1 MTTYGKKRSLL
12 PGFSVF
18 QDDQPRP
25 TTSSKLSGKPTN
37 LLACRSVT
45 ELVPA
50 TTRLGR
56 AKTVVQKS
64 KARVRSDDDS
74 MDELAGDSLL
84 LNSAQQ
90 PMRSSFQSDVP
101 MPEPLRPRSSRAIE
115 KALDKPLPPIPSN
128 EPGSQGQ
135 PKKSKPALT
144 IKTTNLRIPAKAEK
158 PPLRPKISNPML
170 QQSEENDNNSAL
182 RLVNGIQEDTSEKAP
197 KTSTKDAE
205 LLNKKITTLMQQASA
220 REAQHAPKTKKDR
233 AAADFMSK
241 PSPLQRG
248 KNALS
253 KATRAIAGRLNSGRR
268 PMTPNIR
275 RPGPIESSPNSFKAL
290 EYHPEPR
297 AHSATIER
305 RIAEGENLSNTKIQS
320 ITGDGSIPRKPL
332 PVYESMK
339 SQRNSAD
346 SLVNP
351 FSDGNQTE
359 GTISPKVHAELDFD
373 FNKRKGKSKQL
384 SRASFSFDDTA
395 PNVTSKASIE
405 APRPLRFSNKISG
418 LAQHPDVMA
427 FSSSP
432 IGYSTPRTRLDP
444 DPRFYEQKKVPSTLK
459 RSPSILEF
467 SFEESDEEEISA
479 EPKISHPSDPTMSV
493 KRKSANDDLRSR
505 LGPITAKR
513 PRRSSDVSRDDLALL
528 DEFRQLDTHDMNA
541 LLDNNKNASLERP
554 NTSDSK
560 VKGLNIFETAKGKG
574 PLTSAAAL
582 AKRPRV
588 RMQAAGRTSIP
599 RPNSIL
605 FSRESRAHFRLRDT
619 TDGDTMEVDELQM
632 YDGCFSVGGAAKK

>member
-1 MTTYGKKRSLL
+1 MATYGKKRSLL

-18 QDDQPRP
+18 QDDKPRP
-25 TTSSKLSGKPTN
+25 ITSTKLSGKPTM

-45 ELVPA
+45 ESVPA

-56 AKTVVQKS
+56 ARTVVQKS
-64 KARVRSDDDS
+64 KAHFRSDDDS

-90 PMRSSFQSDVP
+90 PMRASFQSDVP
-101 MPEPLRPRSSRAIE
+101 MPEPLRPRSGRTIE
-115 KALDKPLPPIPSN
+115 KALDKPLPPIPSY
-128 EPGSQGQ
+128 EPGNEGQ

-144 IKTTNLRIPAKAEK
+144 IKTTNMRIPAKAEK

-170 QQSEENDNNSAL
+170 QNSEENDNNSAL
-182 RLVNGIQEDTSEKAP
+182 RLINGISEDKSEKAP

-205 LLNKKITTLMQQASA
+205 FLNKKITTLMQQASA
-220 REAQHAPKTKKDR
+220 REAQHAPKAKKAR
-233 AAADFMSK
+233 AAAEFMSK

-248 KNALS
+248 KIALS
-253 KATRAIAGRLNSGRR
+253 KATRAIAGRLHSGRR

-275 RPGPIESSPNSFKAL
+275 RPGPIESSPNSFKAF
-290 EYHPEPR
+290 EYYPEPR
-297 AHSATIER
+297 ARSATVER
-305 RIAEGENLSNTKIQS
+305 RIAEGENLSSTKIQS

-339 SQRNSAD
+339 SQRSSAE

-359 GTISPKVHAELDFD
+359 ATISPKIHAELDFD
-373 FNKRKGKSKQL
+373 FNKRKGRSKQF
-384 SRASFSFDDTA
+384 SRAPFSFDDTA
-395 PNVTSKASIE
+395 PDITSKASTE
-405 APRPLRFSNKISG
+405 APRPPRFSNKVSG

-444 DPRFYEQKKVPSTLK
+444 DPRSHEQKKVPSTLK

-467 SFEESDEEEISA
+467 SFEESEEEETNA
-479 EPKISHPSDPTMSV
+479 EPQTNNPSDPTMSV
-493 KRKSANDDLRSR
+493 KRRNATDDLRSR
-505 LGPITAKR
+505 LGPIVTKR
-513 PRRSSDVSRDDLALL
+513 LRRSSDVSRDDLDLL
-528 DEFRQLDTHDMNA
+528 DEFRQLDTHDLNA
-541 LLDNNKNASLERP
+541 LLNNKSASLERP
-554 NTSDSK
+554 TTADSK
-560 VKGLNIFETAKGKG
+560 LKGLNIFETTKGKV

-588 RMQAAGRTSIP
+588 RMATAGRTSIP

-632 YDGCFSVGGAAKK
+632 YDGCFSVGGAAKR

>member
-1 MTTYGKKRSLL
+1 MATYGKKRSLF

-18 QDDQPRP
+18 QDDQLRP
-25 TTSSKLSGKPTN
+25 VTGSRISGKSTV
-37 LLACRSVT
+37 LLACGSVT
-45 ELVPA
+45 ESCSA

-64 KARVRSDDDS
+64 KPRFRSDDDS
-74 MDELAGDSLL
+74 MDELAGDPLL
-84 LNSAQQ
+84 LNSVQQ
-90 PMRSSFQSDVP
+90 PVRSSFQSDVP

-128 EPGSQGQ
+128 EPENQSQ
-135 PKKSKPALT
+135 PKKTKPALG
-144 IKTTNLRIPAKAEK
+144 IKTTNMRIPAKVEK

-170 QQSEENDNNSAL
+170 QNSEENDNNSAL
-182 RLVNGIQEDTSEKAP
+182 RLIDGISEDKSGKAP
-197 KTSTKDAE
+197 KTSTTDAE
-205 LLNKKITTLMQQASA
+205 LLNKKITTLMQEASA
-220 REAQHAPKTKKDR
+220 REAQHAPKTKKAR

-248 KNALS
+248 KIALS

-297 AHSATIER
+297 ARSPTIER
-305 RIAEGENLSNTKIQS
+305 RIAERENLSNIKIQS

-339 SQRNSAD
+339 SQRSSAD

-359 GTISPKVHAELDFD
+359 GTISPNIHAELDFD
-373 FNKRKGKSKQL
+373 FNRRKGKSKPL
-384 SRASFSFDDTA
+384 SRAPFSFDDVA
-395 PNVTSKASIE
+395 PDVTSKASTE
-405 APRPLRFSNKISG
+405 TPRPLGFSNNISG
-418 LAQHPDVMA
+418 LAQHSDVMA

-444 DPRFYEQKKVPSTLK
+444 DPRFHAQKKVSSTLK

-467 SFEESDEEEISA
+467 SFEESDEEEIST
-479 EPKISHPSDPTMSV
+479 EPKTSHPPDPTMSV
-493 KRKSANDDLRSR
+493 KRKSANNDLRSR
-505 LGPITAKR
+505 LSPNTAKR
-513 PRRSSDVSRDDLALL
+513 PRRTSDVSRDDLDLL
-528 DEFRQLDTHDMNA
+528 DEFRQLDTHDLNA
-541 LLDNNKNASLERP
+541 LPDNKSAGLERP
-554 NTSDSK
+554 TTADSK
-560 VKGLNIFETAKGKG
+560 VKGLNIFEAARGKV
-574 PLTSAAAL
+574 PFTSAAAL

-588 RMQAAGRTSIP
+588 RMVTAGRTSIP

-619 TDGDTMEVDELQM
+619 TDGDTMEIDELQM